1 MSAVRPSQGTEVSG
15 RADSHP
21 AVPAPNQVLFVIPR
35 ERGDGFQA
43 SIRGHMLDLADPTSG
58 HALAPTPND
67 LFVVAH
73 ASELAWCARRLL
85 DAHGLSDGASV
96 SATWR
101 TDGDLSAVAQF
112 DLTVTLPPGAQ
123 AVAAGLDVALDETLA
138 AGSVARPTVHII
150 EHARGRE
157 T

>member
-1 MSAVRPSQGTEVSG
+1 MSAVRPSQG
-15 RADSHP
+15 
-21 AVPAPNQVLFVIPR
+21 NQALFVIPR
-35 ERGDGFQA
+35 ERRGGFQA
-43 SIRGHMLDLADPTSG
+43 SIRGHMLDLADPTPG

-101 TDGDLSAVAQF
+101 TDGDLSAVARF
-112 DLTVTLPPGAQ
+112 DLALALPPCAQ
-123 AVAAGLDVALDETLA
+123 ALAAGLGAALDKSLA
-138 AGSVARPTVHII
+138 ARSVARPTVHI
-150 EHARGRE
+150 RFDQVGR
-157 T
+157 